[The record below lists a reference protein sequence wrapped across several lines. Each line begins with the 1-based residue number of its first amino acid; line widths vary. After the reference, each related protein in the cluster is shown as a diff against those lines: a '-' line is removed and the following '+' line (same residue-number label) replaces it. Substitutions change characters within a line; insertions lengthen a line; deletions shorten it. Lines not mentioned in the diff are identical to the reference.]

1 MVIIMNKKGFTLVEL
16 MAVIAI
22 LGIILLIAVPSYLG
36 VSKKIKE
43 DMWDNKMKM
52 IETAVEMWVQDNK
65 NACNGN
71 IIKQGIIDNYLTTVK
86 STGGV
91 FFKGLFFNNYLKYDN
106 EADETFNNPI
116 TGEKIKPLESHVCDL
131 MYSNGEPLYFC
142 KDKNNSEGYRGAD
155 KLCK

>member
-1 MVIIMNKKGFTLVEL
+1 MNKKGFTLVEL

-43 DMWDNKMKM
+43 DMWDNKLKM

-65 NACNGN
+65 SDLCEYDKPSNKWKANADLREALSDHGEDEIALSVLISNGYLKGDDN
-71 IIKQGIIDNYLTTVK
+71 DTFINPIDNEDYSTVVLCETNFLN
-86 STGGV
+86 S
-91 FFKGLFFNNYLKYDN
+91 NNNK
-106 EADETFNNPI
+106 F
-116 TGEKIKPLESHVCDL
+116 
-131 MYSNGEPLYFC
+131 YFC
-142 KDKNNSEGYRGAD
+142 NNTNID

>member
-1 MVIIMNKKGFTLVEL
+1 MNRKGFTLVEL

-65 NACNGN
+65 NYWCEYSNTQKKWVA
-71 IIKQGIIDNYLTTVK
+71 KQYLIDNCINNNKCPIQDFIGSGYLKADK
-86 STGGV
+86 STGEFIDPRTNKDV
-91 FFKGLFFNNYLKYDN
+91 KGEF
-106 EADETFNNPI
+106 I
-116 TGEKIKPLESHVCDL
+116 CGGKIK
-131 MYSNGEPLYFC
+131 YSNNENFYFC
-142 KDKNNSEGYRGAD
+142 NNNSNSEGYRGVD